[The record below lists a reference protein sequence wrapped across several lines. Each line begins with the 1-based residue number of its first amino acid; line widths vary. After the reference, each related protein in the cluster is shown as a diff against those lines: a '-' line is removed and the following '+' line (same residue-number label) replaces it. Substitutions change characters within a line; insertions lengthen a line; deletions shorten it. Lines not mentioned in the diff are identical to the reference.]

1 VAESLGHSILGW
13 RRVKTDNSDLGKS
26 ALQTE
31 PIVEQVFLT
40 PNSRSSAGFEQQVQQ
55 ITYNTLLLSTKSRD
69 LHSNLKSSKTNPF

>member
-1 VAESLGHSILGW
+1 VAESLGHIILGW

-55 ITYNTLLLSTKSRD
+55 ITYNTLL
-69 LHSNLKSSKTNPF
+69 